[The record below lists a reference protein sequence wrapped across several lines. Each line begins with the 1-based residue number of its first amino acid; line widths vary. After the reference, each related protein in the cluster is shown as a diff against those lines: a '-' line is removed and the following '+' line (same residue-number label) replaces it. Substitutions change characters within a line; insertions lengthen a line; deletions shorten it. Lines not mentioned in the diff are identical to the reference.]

1 MNSKGIK
8 KMLGTPSSQT
18 GPASGYEFRRCHWQ
32 MLLLTMSVVISS
44 GCSVMDTQGLRTQS
58 HELATHPMMNP
69 PDPTAGGP
77 EDGRFLP
84 EHTPPATTPPSE
96 LAKVSLPRY
105 RLGPPDVLLIQ
116 AIRMVPKSP
125 YFIQSNDYLQ
135 IIVPNALQNE
145 PIAGPFQVTSN
156 GTVNLGASYGSVAV
170 VGKTIEEAQDLIA
183 QSLSRL
189 TNQPLVSVTLL
200 QPAGMQQIFG
210 EHIIGPDGYVSLGIY
225 GSVYVAGMTTDEA
238 RAAIEQ
244 HMSTYMDQPK
254 ISVDVLIYNSNYYYI
269 VTQGAGFGDN
279 LVRIPSTG
287 NETVLDAIAQVGGL
301 TQVSS
306 SRMWIARPGPKDMGC
321 DQILPIDWQ
330 GITMGASTATNYQIL
345 PGDRVFI
352 AEDRFTAASSLVN
365 KVINPVE
372 RALGFTLLGSQTI
385 QFLQR
390 FPRGLTF

>member
-1 MNSKGIK
+1 
-8 KMLGTPSSQT
+8 MLGTPSSQP
-18 GPASGYEFRRCHWQ
+18 GPVIGRKIPCYRLR
-32 MLLLTMSVVISS
+32 MVVVAVLVAVSS
-44 GCSVMDTQGLRTQS
+44 GCSLMDTQGLRTQS

-69 PDPTAGGP
+69 PDPSLGGP
-77 EDGRFLP
+77 EDGRVLP

-116 AIRMVPKSP
+116 AVRLVPKSP

-135 IIVPNALQNE
+135 IIVPNSLPNE

-156 GTVNLGASYGSVAV
+156 GTVNLGATYGSVTV
-170 VGKTIEEAQDLIA
+170 VGKTIEEAQAAIA
-183 QSLSRL
+183 QSLSRM
-189 TNQPLVSVTLL
+189 TNQPQVSVTLL

-238 RAAIEQ
+238 RFAIEK
-244 HMSTYMDQPK
+244 HMSTYMDEPK
-254 ISVDVLIYNSNYYYI
+254 ISVDVLIYNSNYFYI

-279 LVRIPSTG
+279 LVRIPITG
-287 NETVLDAIAQVGGL
+287 NETVLDAISQVGGL

-372 RALGFTLLGSQTI
+372 RAMGFTLLGSQTI

-390 FPRGLTF
+390 FPRGFSF